1 MLRNAGRG
9 HSAAIHSQDARVTM
23 DYASALPVLR
33 VVVNVGNSLGSAG
46 IQTALAPTMTIGT
59 GYFGKSSVGENLQPK
74 HLINRTLIAYNSNK
88 SMLMPDFTY
97 LNSWSAPQGSVP
109 AYPIASNLEGAP
121 FIPQPSAPIEFS
133 GTDDLREEIRRLV
146 VEELRQII
154 KG

>member
-1 MLRNAGRG
+1 
-9 HSAAIHSQDARVTM
+9 
-23 DYASALPVLR
+23 
-33 VVVNVGNSLGSAG
+33 
-46 IQTALAPTMTIGT
+46 MTIGT

-133 GTDDLREEIRRLV
+133 EPMTSARRSEDLLSKNSDRS
-146 VEELRQII
+146 LRVDR
-154 KG
+154 G